1 MTWIQELL
9 TQESVAHAILVLS
22 VVGAVGLGL
31 GSVTVKGI
39 SLGVGGILFS
49 GLLFGHLGWT
59 INEGVLEFIREF
71 GLILFVYSIGLQVG
85 PGFFQS
91 LRRQGL
97 SLNLLAASV
106 VVLGVGAAVII
117 ARVVHLEIPVA
128 VGLLSGATTNTPSL
142 GAAQQALKDI
152 QNLAPEIRR
161 FPSLGYAIAYPF
173 GILGV
178 IATMVLMRFLFRIN
192 IEREAEEFAE
202 FQEANAPELA
212 TINLEVRNPNLD
224 GLAIA
229 QLPGVG
235 DDIGV
240 IISRIFRAGRQS
252 VAQPTTVVRIG
263 DVLHAVGD
271 KERLRQLQLIV
282 GSESEMDVSAM
293 PSSIITKRLIVTR
306 QAALGKTI
314 DELGLR
320 ARYGVTITR
329 ITRSN
334 IEFTPT
340 RRIRLQFADVLLVV
354 GEEGAVQA
362 AARELG
368 DSVKELNHPHV
379 VSIFV
384 GLFLGVVIG
393 SWPVFF
399 PGMPAPVR
407 LGLAGGPLLVA
418 IFLSRIR
425 QVGSLVWYMPVG
437 ASFMLREL
445 GIAMF
450 LACVGLRGG
459 DQFVETLIHG
469 GGLTWIGWAALITFI
484 PVMVVSLIGRVLC
497 KLDFVTLTGLIS
509 GSMTD
514 PPALA
519 FANTMIGS
527 DAPSISYATVY
538 PLVMILRVLSTQLL
552 VIFLMT

>member
-9 TQESVAHAILVLS
+9 TQDSIAHAILVLAI
-22 VVGAVGLGL
+22 VGATGLGL
-31 GSVTVKGI
+31 GSITVRGI

-49 GLLFGHLGWT
+49 GLLFGHLGLS
-59 INEGVLEFIREF
+59 IHEGVLEFIREF

-117 ARVVHLEIPVA
+117 AHVAHLEMPVV

-152 QNLAPEIRR
+152 QGLPAETTRL
-161 FPSLGYAIAYPF
+161 PSLGYAIAYPF

-178 IATMVLMRFLFRIN
+178 IMTMVLMRFMFRIN
-192 IEREAEEFAE
+192 VSKEAEEFEE
-202 FQEANAPELA
+202 FQEANAPQLD
-212 TINLEVRNPNLD
+212 TINVEVKNPNLD
-224 GLAIA
+224 GLTLA

-235 DDIGV
+235 DEIGV
-240 IISRIFRAGRQS
+240 VVSRLLRAGRQN
-252 VAQPTTVVRIG
+252 VPQPSTIIRLG
-263 DVLHAVGD
+263 DVLHAVGGKD
-271 KERLRQLQLIV
+271 RLKQLQLIV
-282 GSESEMDVSAM
+282 GSESALDVSAI
-293 PSSIITKRLIVTR
+293 PSSIIFKRIIVTR
-306 QAALGKTI
+306 KAALGKTI

-329 ITRSN
+329 IARSN

-340 RRIRLQFADVLLVV
+340 RRIRLLFADVLFVV
-354 GEEGAVQA
+354 GEEGSVQA

-379 VSIFV
+379 VSVFV
-384 GLFLGVVIG
+384 GIFLGVVIG

-425 QVGSLVWYMPVG
+425 QVGGLVWYMPVS

-459 DQFVETLIHG
+459 DQFVETLLHG
-469 GGLTWIGWAALITFI
+469 GGMTWMAWAAIITFVPI
-484 PVMVVSLIGRVLC
+484 MLVSLIGRLVC
-497 KLDFVTLTGLIS
+497 KLDFVTLTGLLS

-552 VIFLMT
+552 VILLMA